1 MLEIWRGY
9 YIQDEK
15 KIELTFKD
23 FTCPSEGGVITGLTN
38 DGKKV
43 KGKIESNRRLA
54 FTLEAANGDLLYFEG
69 YLTKNSKLISGNYG
83 FMEDEFENSFKIQ
96 REEVKPPAQ
105 VEPSTLPTCECNCGK
120 CRKSLSIAIN
130 LLDN

>member
-1 MLEIWRGY
+1 MHEMWRGY

-23 FTCPSEGGVITGLTN
+23 FTCPLEGGVITGLTT

-69 YLTKNSKLISGNYG
+69 YLTKNSKLITGNYG
-83 FMEDEFENSFKIQ
+83 F
-96 REEVKPPAQ
+96 EEGELVDAF
-105 VEPSTLPTCECNCGK
+105 
-120 CRKSLSIAIN
+120 
-130 LLDN
+130 

>member
-23 FTCPSEGGVITGLTN
+23 FTCPLEGGVITGLTT

-43 KGKIESNRRLA
+43 RGKIESNRRLA
-54 FTLEAANGDLLYFEG
+54 FTLEAANGDLLYFKG
-69 YLTKNSKLISGNYG
+69 L
-83 FMEDEFENSFKIQ
+83 
-96 REEVKPPAQ
+96 V
-105 VEPSTLPTCECNCGK
+105 
-120 CRKSLSIAIN
+120 RK
-130 LLDN
+130 DN